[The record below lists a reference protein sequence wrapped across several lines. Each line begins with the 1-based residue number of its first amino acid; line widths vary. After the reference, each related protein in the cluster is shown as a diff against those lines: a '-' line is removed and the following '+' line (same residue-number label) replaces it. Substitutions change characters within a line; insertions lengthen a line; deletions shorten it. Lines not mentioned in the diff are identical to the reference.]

1 LTALVRESDRS
12 ARVRDPFA
20 LPAGFSPVGGFGAQ

>member
-1 LTALVRESDRS
+1 MLVEGSERS
-12 ARVRDPFA
+12 SLVRDPFA